1 MNSPTSNSVSLEMEE
16 GNLNSDSSKKSK
28 DRMSEDRKKR
38 KKSSGVNTQDDTDAK
53 GESEEAFI
61 PGQHPG

>member
-28 DRMSEDRKKR
+28 DRMS
-38 KKSSGVNTQDDTDAK
+38 
-53 GESEEAFI
+53 
-61 PGQHPG
+61 